1 MSITLPDT
9 IVKTTVFGYV
19 FDDDGVTPIENA
31 KVHFKS
37 APFMK
42 DDNLLEIDTE
52 VVTDSEGRYQADLP
66 TTVSASQAFA
76 TVTVDIRWTDAQGN
90 SKDKQ
95 EMILVPE
102 TGPVSVQVARTEA
115 ADAGQIYSGPQ
126 GPAGPQGPIGPQGLP
141 GGALSSFDISGG
153 GTQNALTPG
162 FYFVDSSAGPTT
174 LRIPDASGATE
185 DSSYRIYKIDSSA
198 NDVTV
203 VTVGGTQ
210 LIGGSTSQIISVPN
224 KGFSLLDQ
232 TTNYKIVQDSRPSF
246 NGSTQSVGTANSDGV
261 VNSSARSDHVH
272 DHGAQ
277 TEPTHHADAIPGG
290 NAGFMTG
297 ADKSKLDGIES
308 GATADQ
314 TGAEIKALYE
324 AEADTNAFTDAEQ
337 TKLAG
342 IEAGAEVNQ
351 TDAEIKT
358 QYENNP
364 DTNAFTDAEQT
375 KLAGIEAGATVE
387 TGSLVAPPA
396 IAVAGAAGTDTG
408 VYANDDHTHAHGAQT
423 DETLHALATPGA
435 NGFMSAADKT
445 KLNGIETGATAD
457 AASGVAPPDVAAAG
471 SAGTDTNTYA
481 NSNHTHG
488 HGNQAGGSLHAVAVA
503 GVAAGFMSA
512 ADKTKLDGLGAG
524 TATQDFFFPMG
535 NLITNYSEYAVA
547 TVGASG
553 TGYCSFKVPAD
564 FTTLTSLELVGIID
578 PAAAG
583 GGKNIDFF
591 SSYGAIGE
599 DRNNHAESD
608 TSGATNLTGTDN
620 ELYSFDISSV
630 FTLLAAGDYA
640 GLRVLHNSIGG
651 NIYYLGIRLK
661 YT

>member
-1 MSITLPDT
+1 MT
-9 IVKTTVFGYV
+9 ISTPTPIETIQVFGYV
-19 FDDDGVTPIENA
+19 FDDKGDPIEGARIEFSSN
-31 KVHFKS
+31 
-37 APFMK
+37 PFTYN
-42 DDNLLEIDTE
+42 DNTYRVDE
-52 VVTDSEGRYQADLP
+52 VVTSDSAGRYIATLP
-66 TTVSASQAFA
+66 KTEQVGEIITV
-76 TVTVDIRWTDAQGN
+76 VIKWTDADGN
-90 SKDKQ
+90 PHRHEEK
-95 EMILVPE
+95 II
-102 TGPVSVQVARTEA
+102 TGDTDPISVQAARAVVTPTKVVT
-115 ADAGQIYSGPQ
+115 GGPQ
-126 GPAGPQGPIGPQGLP
+126 GPPGPQGAPGVGLNWTGPWNSLTNYAVDDGVEYNGSSYVATAANINLP
-141 GGALSSFDISGG
+141 PDVNPSEWDLIAQKGADGAGETNTASNTGTGSEVFKQKVGVDLEFRRINASGVLSAI
-153 GTQNALTPG
+153 QNADDITLTSTAEPNQT
-162 FYFVDSSAGPTT
+162 DSEIKTQYENNADTNAFT
-174 LRIPDASGATE
+174 DAE
-185 DSSYRIYKIDSSA
+185 
-198 NDVTV
+198 
-203 VTVGGTQ
+203 
-210 LIGGSTSQIISVPN
+210 
-224 KGFSLLDQ
+224 Q
-232 TTNYKIVQDSRPSF
+232 T
-246 NGSTQSVGTANSDGV
+246 
-261 VNSSARSDHVH
+261 
-272 DHGAQ
+272 
-277 TEPTHHADAIPGG
+277 
-290 NAGFMTG
+290 
-297 ADKSKLDGIES
+297 KLAGIEA
-308 GATADQ
+308 GAEVNQ
-314 TGAEIKALYE
+314 TDAEIKIQYE
-324 AEADTNAFTDAEQ
+324 NNADTNAFTDAEQ

-375 KLAGIEAGATVE
+375 KLAGIEAGATAE

-396 IAVAGAAGTDTG
+396 IAVTGAAGTDTG

-471 SAGTDTNTYA
+471 AAGTDTNTYA
-481 NSNHTHG
+481 NSDHTHG
-488 HGNQAGGSLHAVAVA
+488 HGNQAGGSLHALAVA
-503 GVAAGFMSA
+503 GVSAGFMSA

-547 TVGASG
+547 TVGANG

-608 TSGATNLTGTDN
+608 TSGATNLTGLGN
-620 ELYSFDISSV
+620 QLYSFDISGV

-640 GLRVLHNSIGG
+640 GIRVLHNSIGG
-651 NIYYLGIRLK
+651 NIYYLGVRLK